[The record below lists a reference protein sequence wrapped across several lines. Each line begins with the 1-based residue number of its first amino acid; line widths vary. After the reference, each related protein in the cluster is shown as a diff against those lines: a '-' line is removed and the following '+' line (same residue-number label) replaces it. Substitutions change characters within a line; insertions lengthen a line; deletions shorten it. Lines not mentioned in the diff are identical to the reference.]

1 MTHYPRWRQ
10 RRGKAI
16 VLIIIAI
23 YMTKRISLLLLA
35 CSSVL
40 LAGCSTYTSQYTKVS
55 CSNEEVFIVDG
66 QVSYID

>member
-23 YMTKRISLLLLA
+23 YMTKRLLLILLA

-40 LAGCSTYTSQYTKVS
+40 LAGCGSQEPITPHVMM
-55 CSNEEVFIVDG
+55 V
-66 QVSYID
+66 